1 MADRLCCAALSP
13 APDPCPEHRVKPL
26 PILLFSVLLAFN
38 VHADDGDAVD
48 ATDSGEP
55 AAPTLPEVS
64 GTLGVGALS
73 ASGNTE
79 SRSLNVDVAAQ
90 VAYEVWRHKV
100 QASGY
105 QASEDGTDT
114 ADRFKGSV
122 QSDYRFSER
131 SYLFANGSYES
142 DRFGAF
148 DRQASVSAGL
158 GRRVLET
165 PSLSLD
171 LEAGAGHRV
180 SEPDGTNDRDGE
192 GIARLNGDL
201 AWKFSENGQFT
212 QELEVISGSSNTA
225 TESISTLRS
234 RLMGDLSWRLSH
246 TIVHNSDVPSGT
258 EKTDTFTVLA
268 VEYAF

>member
-1 MADRLCCAALSP
+1 MKHLPIPLFAAL
-13 APDPCPEHRVKPL
+13 
-26 PILLFSVLLAFN
+26 ITFN
-38 VHADDGDAVD
+38 VQAAEGDA
-48 ATDSGEP
+48 AGAADSG
-55 AAPTLPEVS
+55 APVESELPEVS

-79 SRSLNVDVAAQ
+79 SRSVNVDVAAQ
-90 VAYEVWRHKV
+90 VAYEVWRHKLQV
-100 QASGY
+100 SGY

-114 ADRFKGSV
+114 AERFKGSV

-142 DRFGAF
+142 DKFGAF

-192 GIARLNGDL
+192 GIARLNGEL
-201 AWKFSENGQFT
+201 AWDFSESGRFT

-225 TESISTLRS
+225 TESISAVRS
-234 RLMGDLSWRLSH
+234 KLTGDLSWRLSH

-258 EKTDTFTVLA
+258 EKTDTFTALA